1 MENHLLVRARKL
13 RKNSTDTEQR
23 LWYFLRAKRFNG
35 YKFKRQYIIG
45 NYIVDFICIENKLII
60 ELDGSQHI
68 DAIKYDMKRTNYL
81 IDRGY
86 NVLRF
91 WNNDVLQNTD
101 GVLQEIL
108 NVLPPS
114 PSPSPPAKNAGG
126 RGDEF
131 LLK

>member
-1 MENHLLVRARKL
+1 MDNHLLVRARKL
-13 RKNSTDTEQR
+13 RKDSTDTEQR

-45 NYIVDFICIENKLII
+45 NYIVDFICIEHKLII
-60 ELDGSQHI
+60 ELDGSQHM
-68 DAIKYDMKRTNYL
+68 DAIQYDMKRTNYL

-108 NVLPPS
+108 NVLTPS
-114 PSPSPPAKNAGG
+114 PSPSPPAKSAGG
-126 RGDEF
+126 EGTSSC
-131 LLK
+131 